1 MKKLKDLKKL
11 TISLLMLSLVLCG
24 CSSKKVDHYNLS
36 IVAGNNS
43 CSLLHDYSLA
53 KPYLNKTY
61 TQGGQLSI
69 INSDGEPYVVKT
81 DQVEALKSH
90 TTSTQKKAYLEKH
103 CSDMI
108 EVLNNN
114 VKAKSAEIDLIE
126 SLNCASKSF
135 TTKSNNNIV
144 CFVSGLSTKGLLNMT
159 TLGSL
164 SNLDI
169 NKTVNNL
176 KEVHGL
182 PNLQNINNIY
192 LYSVGQVASYQK
204 LSTTSIHK
212 EKEFLTKLLVES
224 GMNKDKIHFID
235 SNPISNK
242 AYKGPEVSKVGQDV
256 DYNAVSMVSN
266 SYNDIKT
273 KYCMTGLEFEKN
285 SSKLLNPEKLNSV
298 ASFLS
303 SYEGAIDIYGTTAF
317 DKTSSDERLQKL
329 GYERGLTV
337 RNALLEKKVDPAKI
351 NKVSSLS
358 YKSFYHKDEWD
369 EQGFNEEIA
378 KLNRTVVIKDS
389 QS

>member
-1 MKKLKDLKKL
+1 MKNLKTL
-11 TISLLMLSLVLCG
+11 ISLLMLSLVLCG
-24 CSSKKVDHYNLS
+24 CSSKKVDYYNLS
-36 IVAGNNS
+36 VIAGNNS
-43 CSLLHDYSLA
+43 CSLLHDYTLA

-61 TQGGQLSI
+61 TQGGQLSV
-69 INSDGEPYVVKT
+69 INSDGNPYVVKPE
-81 DQVEALKSH
+81 QIEPLKSH
-90 TTSTQKKAYLEKH
+90 TTSTQKKAYLEKYT
-103 CSDMI
+103 STMI
-108 EVLNNN
+108 EVLNN
-114 VKAKSAEIDLIE
+114 VKPKSAEIDLIE

-135 TTKSNNNIV
+135 NTKSNNNVV

-169 NKTVNNL
+169 NKTVSNL

-224 GMNKDKIHFID
+224 GINKDNIHFID

-256 DYNAVSMVSN
+256 EYNAVSMVSN
-266 SYNDIKT
+266 TYNDIKT
-273 KYCMTGLEFEKN
+273 NYCMTGLEFEKN

-303 SYEGAIDIYGTTAF
+303 SYEGAVDIYGTTAF

-358 YKSFYHKDEWD
+358 YKNLYHKDEWSD
-369 EQGFNEEIA
+369 QGFNEEIA

>member
-1 MKKLKDLKKL
+1 MKNLKTL
-11 TISLLMLSLVLCG
+11 TISLLMISFILCG
-24 CSSKKVDHYNLS
+24 CSSTKVDHYNLS
-36 IVAGNNS
+36 VIAGNNS
-43 CSLLHDYSLA
+43 CSLLHDYTLA

-69 INSDGEPYVVKT
+69 VNSDGNPYVVKSEQI
-81 DQVEALKSH
+81 DALKSN

-103 CSDMI
+103 CSDMV

-114 VKAKSAEIDLIE
+114 VKPKSAEIDLIE

-169 NKTVNNL
+169 NKTVSNL

-256 DYNAVSMVSN
+256 DYNAVSMLSN
-266 SYNDIKT
+266 NYTDIKT

-337 RNALLEKKVDPAKI
+337 RNALLEKGLDPAKI
-351 NKVSSLS
+351 NKVFSLS
-358 YKSFYHKDEWD
+358 YKSLYHKDEWD
-369 EQGFNEEIA
+369 EQGFNEEVA

-389 QS
+389 ET

>member
-1 MKKLKDLKKL
+1 MKNLKTL

-24 CSSKKVDHYNLS
+24 CSSKKVNHYNIS
-36 IVAGNNS
+36 VIAGNNS
-43 CSLLHDYSLA
+43 CSLLHDYTLA
-53 KPYLNKTY
+53 KPYINKTY
-61 TQGGQLSI
+61 TQGGQLSV
-69 INSDGEPYVVKT
+69 INCDGDPYVVKT
-81 DQVEALKSH
+81 EQIDALKSH
-90 TTSTQKKAYLEKH
+90 TTSTQKKAYLEKYS
-103 CSDMI
+103 SDMI
-108 EVLNNN
+108 KVLNNI
-114 VKAKSAEIDLIE
+114 KPKSAEIDLIE

-135 TTKSNNNIV
+135 SISTKSNNNIV

-169 NKTVNNL
+169 NKTVSNL

-224 GMNKDKIHFID
+224 GIKKDKIHFID

-303 SYEGAIDIYGTTAF
+303 SYEGAVDIYGTTAF

-337 RNALLEKKVDPAKI
+337 MNALLEKKVDPAKI

-358 YKSFYHKDEWD
+358 YKSLYHKDEWD
-369 EQGFNEEIA
+369 EQGFNEEVA

-389 QS
+389 ET

>member
-1 MKKLKDLKKL
+1 MKNLKTL
-11 TISLLMLSLVLCG
+11 TISLLMLSLILCG

-36 IVAGNNS
+36 VIAGNNS

-69 INSDGEPYVVKT
+69 INCDGNPYVVKREQIDT
-81 DQVEALKSH
+81 LKSD

-103 CSDMI
+103 SSDMI
-108 EVLNNN
+108 EVLNN
-114 VKAKSAEIDLIE
+114 VKPKSAEIDLIE

-164 SNLDI
+164 SNLDT
-169 NKTVNNL
+169 NETVSNL

-192 LYSVGQVASYQK
+192 LYSVGQVAPYQK
-204 LSTTSIHK
+204 LSPTSVHK
-212 EKEFLTKLLVES
+212 DKEFLTKLLVES
-224 GMNKDKIHFID
+224 GMNKDKIHFVD

-242 AYKGPEVSKVGQDV
+242 AYKAPKVSKVGQDTE
-256 DYNAVSMVSN
+256 YNAVSMVSN

-303 SYEGAIDIYGTTAF
+303 SYEGAVDIYGTTAF

-337 RNALLEKKVDPAKI
+337 MNALLEKKVDPAKI

>member
-1 MKKLKDLKKL
+1 MKNLRTL

-24 CSSKKVDHYNLS
+24 CSSNRVDHYNLS
-36 IVAGNNS
+36 VIAGNNS
-43 CSLLHDYSLA
+43 CSLLHDYTLA

-69 INSDGEPYVVKT
+69 INSDGNPYVVKT
-81 DQVEALKSH
+81 EQIDALKSN

-103 CSDMI
+103 SSDMI
-108 EVLNNN
+108 HVLTN
-114 VKAKSAEIDLIE
+114 VKPKSAEIDLIE

-135 TTKSNNNIV
+135 NTKSNNNIV

-204 LSTTSIHK
+204 LSTTSVHK
-212 EKEFLTKLLVES
+212 QKEFLTKLLTEAGVKKDSIHFVES
-224 GMNKDKIHFID
+224 N
-235 SNPISNK
+235 SISNK
-242 AYKGPEVSKVGQDV
+242 AYKAVTVSKVGQDT

-266 SYNDIKT
+266 NYNDIKS
-273 KYCMTGLEFEKN
+273 KYCLTGLEFEKN
-285 SSKLLNPEKLNSV
+285 SSNLLNPEKLNSV
-298 ASFLS
+298 ASFVS
-303 SYEGAIDIYGTTAF
+303 NYEGAIDIFGTTAY
-317 DKTSSDERLQKL
+317 DKTTSDERLQKL
-329 GYERGLTV
+329 GYERGLAV
-337 RNALLEKKVDPAKI
+337 KNKLVEKGCDPSKI

-358 YKSFYHKDEWD
+358 YKSLYHKDEWN

-389 QS
+389 KS

>member
-1 MKKLKDLKKL
+1 MKNLKTL

-36 IVAGNNS
+36 VIAGNNS
-43 CSLLHDYSLA
+43 CSLLHDYTLA
-53 KPYLNKTY
+53 KPYLNKIY

-90 TTSTQKKAYLEKH
+90 TTSTQKKAYLEKYS
-103 CSDMI
+103 SDMI
-108 EVLNNN
+108 EVLNN
-114 VKAKSAEIDLIE
+114 VKAKSPEVDLIQ

-144 CFVSGLSTKGLLNMT
+144 CFVSGLSTKGLLNMS

-164 SNLDI
+164 SYLDT

-176 KEVHGL
+176 KELHSL

-224 GMNKDKIHFID
+224 GMNKDKIHFVD

-242 AYKGPEVSKVGQDV
+242 AYKGPNVSKVGQDTE
-256 DYNAVSMVSN
+256 YNAVSILSN
-266 SYNDIKT
+266 SYIDIKT

-285 SSKLLNPEKLNSV
+285 SSTLLNPEKLNSV
-298 ASFLS
+298 VSFLS
-303 SYEGAIDIYGTTAF
+303 KYAGAVNIYGTTAF
-317 DKTSSDERLQKL
+317 DKTTSDERLQKL
-329 GYERGLTV
+329 GYERALTV
-337 RNALLEKKVDPAKI
+337 KNSLLEKGVDPTKI

-358 YKSFYHKDEWD
+358 YKNLYHKNEWN
-369 EQGFNEEIA
+369 EQGFNEEVA

>member
-1 MKKLKDLKKL
+1 MKDLKTL
-11 TISLLMLSLVLCG
+11 TITLLMLSLVLCG

-43 CSLLHDYSLA
+43 CSLLHDYTLA
-53 KPYLNKTY
+53 KAYLNKTY

-69 INSDGEPYVVKT
+69 VNSDGNPYVVKSEQI
-81 DQVEALKSH
+81 DALKSH

-169 NKTVNNL
+169 NKTVSNL

-182 PNLQNINNIY
+182 PNLQNVNNIY

-224 GMNKDKIHFID
+224 GMNKDKIHFVD

-242 AYKGPEVSKVGQDV
+242 AYKGPTVSQVGKDL

-266 SYNDIKT
+266 NYNDIKS
-273 KYCMTGLEFEKN
+273 KYCLTGLEFEKN
-285 SSKLLNPEKLNSV
+285 SSQLLNPEKLNSV
-298 ASFLS
+298 ASFVS
-303 SYEGAIDIYGTTAF
+303 SYEGTIAIFGTTAF
-317 DKTSSDERLQKL
+317 DKTTSDERLQKL
-329 GYERGLTV
+329 GYERALTV
-337 RNALLEKKVDPAKI
+337 KNGLLEKGVDPTKI

-358 YKSFYHKDEWD
+358 YKNLYHKNEWN
-369 EQGFNEEIA
+369 EQGFNEEVA

>member
-1 MKKLKDLKKL
+1 MKNLKTLM
-11 TISLLMLSLVLCG
+11 SLLMLSLVLCG

-36 IVAGNNS
+36 VIAGNNS
-43 CSLLHDYSLA
+43 CSLLHDYTLA

-61 TQGGQLSI
+61 TQGGQLSV
-69 INSDGEPYVVKT
+69 INCDGNPYVVKSE
-81 DQVEALKSH
+81 QIEPLKSH
-90 TTSTQKKAYLEKH
+90 TTSTQKKAYLKKYS
-103 CSDMI
+103 SDTVK
-108 EVLNNN
+108 VLDN
-114 VKAKSAEIDLIE
+114 VRAKSPEVDLIQ

-169 NKTVNNL
+169 NKTVSNL

-224 GMNKDKIHFID
+224 GMNKDKIHFVD

-242 AYKGPEVSKVGQDV
+242 AYKGPNVSKVGQDTE
-256 DYNAVSMVSN
+256 YNAVSMLSN
-266 SYNDIKT
+266 SYIDIKT

-285 SSKLLNPEKLNSV
+285 SSTLVNPEKLNSV
-298 ASFLS
+298 ASFVS
-303 SYEGAIDIYGTTAF
+303 SYEGTIAIFGTTAY
-317 DKTSSDERLQKL
+317 DKTTSDERLQKL
-329 GYERGLTV
+329 GYERALTV
-337 RNALLEKKVDPAKI
+337 KNSLLEKGVDPTKI

-358 YKSFYHKDEWD
+358 YKNLYHKDEWN

>member
-1 MKKLKDLKKL
+1 MKNLKTL

-36 IVAGNNS
+36 IAAGNNS
-43 CSLLHDYSLA
+43 CSLLHDYTLT

-69 INSDGEPYVVKT
+69 VNSDGNPYVVKSEQI
-81 DQVEALKSH
+81 DALKSH

-114 VKAKSAEIDLIE
+114 VKPKSAEIDLIE

-266 SYNDIKT
+266 SYSDIKT

-303 SYEGAIDIYGTTAF
+303 SYEGAVDIYGTTAF

-337 RNALLEKKVDPAKI
+337 MNALLEKKVDPAKI

-358 YKSFYHKDEWD
+358 YKSLYHKDEWD

>member
-1 MKKLKDLKKL
+1 MKNLKTL
-11 TISLLMLSLVLCG
+11 TITLFMISLILCG

-36 IVAGNNS
+36 VIAGNNS
-43 CSLLHDYSLA
+43 CSLLHDYTLA

-69 INSDGEPYVVKT
+69 VNSDGAPYVVKS
-81 DQVEALKSH
+81 DQIEPLKSH
-90 TTSTQKKAYLEKH
+90 TTSTQKKAYLEKYS
-103 CSDMI
+103 SDMI
-108 EVLNNN
+108 ENLNN
-114 VKAKSAEIDLIE
+114 VKAKSPEVDLIQ
-126 SLNCASKSF
+126 SLYCASKSF

-169 NKTVNNL
+169 NKTVSNL

-192 LYSVGQVASYQK
+192 LYSVGQVASSYQN

-212 EKEFLTKLLVES
+212 EKEFLTKLLIES
-224 GMNKDKIHFID
+224 GINKDKIHFVD

-242 AYKGPEVSKVGQDV
+242 AYKGPNVSKVGQDT

-266 SYNDIKT
+266 SYNDIKS
-273 KYCMTGLEFEKN
+273 KYCLTGLEFDKN

-298 ASFLS
+298 ASFVS
-303 SYEGAIDIYGTTAF
+303 NYGGAVDIYGTTAF
-317 DKTSSDERLQKL
+317 DKTTSDERLQKL
-329 GYERGLTV
+329 GYERALTV
-337 RNALLEKKVDPAKI
+337 KNGLLEKGVDPTKI
-351 NKVSSLS
+351 NNVSSLS
-358 YKSFYHKDEWD
+358 YKSLYHKDEWN

>member
-1 MKKLKDLKKL
+1 MKNLKTL

-69 INSDGEPYVVKT
+69 INCDGNPYVVKREQIDT
-81 DQVEALKSH
+81 LKSD

-103 CSDMI
+103 SSDMI
-108 EVLNNN
+108 EVLNN
-114 VKAKSAEIDLIE
+114 VKPKSAEIDLIE

-159 TLGSL
+159 SLGSL
-164 SNLDI
+164 SYLDV

-176 KEVHGL
+176 REMHGL

-204 LSTTSIHK
+204 LSTTSIYK

-242 AYKGPEVSKVGQDV
+242 AYKAPKVSKVGQDTE
-256 DYNAVSMVSN
+256 YNAVSMVSN

-285 SSKLLNPEKLNSV
+285 SSNLLNPEKLNSV
-298 ASFLS
+298 VSFVS
-303 SYEGAIDIYGTTAF
+303 NYAGAVNIYGTTAF
-317 DKTSSDERLQKL
+317 DKTTSDERLQKL
-329 GYERGLTV
+329 GYERALTV
-337 RNALLEKKVDPAKI
+337 KNSLLERGVDPTKI

-358 YKSFYHKDEWD
+358 YKNLYHKNEWN

>member
-1 MKKLKDLKKL
+1 MKHLKTL
-11 TISLLMLSLVLCG
+11 TISLLLSLVLCG

-43 CSLLHDYSLA
+43 CSLLHDYTLA

-69 INSDGEPYVVKT
+69 VNSDGNPYVVKSEQI
-81 DQVEALKSH
+81 DALKSH
-90 TTSTQKKAYLEKH
+90 TTSTQKKAYLEKYS
-103 CSDMI
+103 SDMI
-108 EVLNNN
+108 EDLNN
-114 VKAKSAEIDLIE
+114 VKAKSPEVDLIQ

-135 TTKSNNNIV
+135 STKSNNNIV

-169 NKTVNNL
+169 NKTVSNL

-182 PNLQNINNIY
+182 PNLQNVNNIY
-192 LYSVGQVASYQK
+192 LYSLGQVASYQK
-204 LSTTSIHK
+204 LSPTSIHK

-224 GMNKDKIHFID
+224 GMNKDKIHFVD

-242 AYKGPEVSKVGQDV
+242 AYKGPNVSKVGQDTE
-256 DYNAVSMVSN
+256 YNAVSMVSN

-285 SSKLLNPEKLNSV
+285 SSNLLNPEKLNSV
-298 ASFLS
+298 VSFVS
-303 SYEGAIDIYGTTAF
+303 NYAGAVNIYGTTAF
-317 DKTSSDERLQKL
+317 DKTTSDERLQKL
-329 GYERGLTV
+329 GYERALTV
-337 RNALLEKKVDPAKI
+337 KNSLLERGVDPTKI
-351 NKVSSLS
+351 NKVFSLS
-358 YKSFYHKDEWD
+358 YKNLYHKNEWN

-389 QS
+389 QL

>member
-1 MKKLKDLKKL
+1 MKNLKTL

-43 CSLLHDYSLA
+43 CSLLHDYTLA

-69 INSDGEPYVVKT
+69 VNSDGNPYVVKSEQI
-81 DQVEALKSH
+81 DALKSH

-114 VKAKSAEIDLIE
+114 VKPKSAEIDLIE

-303 SYEGAIDIYGTTAF
+303 SYDGAVDIYGTTAF

-337 RNALLEKKVDPAKI
+337 MNALLEKNVDPAKI

-358 YKSFYHKDEWD
+358 YKSLYHKDEWD
-369 EQGFNEEIA
+369 EKGFNEEIA

-389 QS
+389 KS

>member
-1 MKKLKDLKKL
+1 MKNLKTL
-11 TISLLMLSLVLCG
+11 ISLLMLSLILCG

-69 INSDGEPYVVKT
+69 INSDGNPYVVKT
-81 DQVEALKSH
+81 EQIDALKSH

-159 TLGSL
+159 SLGSL
-164 SNLDI
+164 SYLDV

-176 KEVHGL
+176 REMHGL

-224 GMNKDKIHFID
+224 GMNKDKIHFVD

-242 AYKGPEVSKVGQDV
+242 AYKAPKVSKVGQDTE
-256 DYNAVSMVSN
+256 YNAVSMVSN

-273 KYCMTGLEFEKN
+273 KYCLTGLEFEKN
-285 SSKLLNPEKLNSV
+285 SSNLLNPEKLNSV
-298 ASFLS
+298 VSFVS
-303 SYEGAIDIYGTTAF
+303 NYAGAVNIYGTTAF
-317 DKTSSDERLQKL
+317 DKTTSDERLQKL
-329 GYERGLTV
+329 GYERALTV
-337 RNALLEKKVDPAKI
+337 KNSLLERGVDPTKI

-358 YKSFYHKDEWD
+358 YKNLYHKNEWN

-389 QS
+389 QL

>member
-1 MKKLKDLKKL
+1 MKNLKTLTTL

-36 IVAGNNS
+36 VIAGNNS
-43 CSLLHDYSLA
+43 CSLLHDYTLA

-81 DQVEALKSH
+81 DQVEALKTH
-90 TTSTQKKAYLEKH
+90 TTSKQKKAYLEKYS
-103 CSDMI
+103 SDMI
-108 EVLNNN
+108 ENLNN
-114 VKAKSAEIDLIE
+114 VKAKSPEVDLIQ

-135 TTKSNNNIV
+135 ITKSNNNIV

-164 SNLDI
+164 SSLDV
-169 NKTVNNL
+169 NKTVSNL

-182 PNLQNINNIY
+182 PSLQNVNNIY
-192 LYSVGQVASYQK
+192 LYSIGQVASYQR

-212 EKEFLTKLLVES
+212 EKEFLTKLLIES
-224 GMNKDKIHFID
+224 GMNKDKIHFVD

-242 AYKGPEVSKVGQDV
+242 AYKGPNVSKVGQDTE
-256 DYNAVSMVSN
+256 YNAVSMLSN
-266 SYNDIKT
+266 SYIDIKT

-285 SSKLLNPEKLNSV
+285 SSTLLNPEKLNSV
-298 ASFLS
+298 VSFVS
-303 SYEGAIDIYGTTAF
+303 NYAGAVNIYGTTAF
-317 DKTSSDERLQKL
+317 DKTTSDERLQKL
-329 GYERGLTV
+329 GYERALTV
-337 RNALLEKKVDPAKI
+337 KNSLLERGVDPTKI

-358 YKSFYHKDEWD
+358 YKNLYHKNEWN

-378 KLNRTVVIKDS
+378 MLNRTVVIKDS
-389 QS
+389 QL

>member
-1 MKKLKDLKKL
+1 MKNLKTL
-11 TISLLMLSLVLCG
+11 TISSLLMLSLVLCG

-36 IVAGNNS
+36 VIAGNNS
-43 CSLLHDYSLA
+43 CSLLHDYTLA

-90 TTSTQKKAYLEKH
+90 TTSTQKKAYLEKYS
-103 CSDMI
+103 SDMI
-108 EVLNNN
+108 EVLNN
-114 VKAKSAEIDLIE
+114 VKPKSAEIDLIE

-135 TTKSNNNIV
+135 SSKSNNNIV

-164 SNLDI
+164 SEMDI
-169 NKTVNNL
+169 NKTVGNL

-182 PNLQNINNIY
+182 PKLQNINNIY

-204 LSTTSIHK
+204 LSTTSIYK

-224 GMNKDKIHFID
+224 GMNKDKIHFVD

-242 AYKGPEVSKVGQDV
+242 AYKAPKVSKVGQDT

-266 SYNDIKT
+266 SYNDIKS
-273 KYCMTGLEFEKN
+273 KYCLTGLEFQKN
-285 SSKLLNPEKLNSV
+285 SSNLLNPEKLNSV
-298 ASFLS
+298 VSFLS
-303 SYEGAIDIYGTTAF
+303 NYVGAVNIYGTTAF
-317 DKTSSDERLQKL
+317 DKTTSDERLQKL
-329 GYERGLTV
+329 GYERALTV
-337 RNALLEKKVDPAKI
+337 KNGLLEKGVDPTKI
-351 NKVSSLS
+351 NKICSFS
-358 YKSFYHKDEWD
+358 YKSIYHKDEWN
-369 EQGFNEEIA
+369 EQGFNEEVA

-389 QS
+389 ET

>member
-1 MKKLKDLKKL
+1 MKNLKQL
-11 TISLLMLSLVLCG
+11 TITLWTFSLILCG

-36 IVAGNNS
+36 VIAGNNS
-43 CSLLHDYSLA
+43 CSLLHDYTLA

-90 TTSTQKKAYLEKH
+90 TTSTQKKAYLEKYS
-103 CSDMI
+103 SDMI
-108 EVLNNN
+108 EDLNN
-114 VKAKSAEIDLIE
+114 VKAKSPEVDLIQ

-169 NKTVNNL
+169 NKTVSNL

-192 LYSVGQVASYQK
+192 LYSVGQVASSYQN

-212 EKEFLTKLLVES
+212 EKEFLTKLLIES
-224 GMNKDKIHFID
+224 GMNKDKIHFVD

-242 AYKGPEVSKVGQDV
+242 AYKGPNVSKVGQDT

-266 SYNDIKT
+266 SYNDIKS
-273 KYCMTGLEFEKN
+273 KYCLTGLEFDKN
-285 SSKLLNPEKLNSV
+285 SSKLLNLEKLNSV
-298 ASFLS
+298 ASFVS
-303 SYEGAIDIYGTTAF
+303 NYGGAVDIYGTTAF
-317 DKTSSDERLQKL
+317 DKTTSDERLQKL
-329 GYERGLTV
+329 GYERALTV
-337 RNALLEKKVDPAKI
+337 KNGLLEKGVDPTKI

-358 YKSFYHKDEWD
+358 YKNLYHKNEWN
-369 EQGFNEEIA
+369 EQGFNEEVA
-378 KLNRTVVIKDS
+378 KLN
-389 QS
+389 

>member
-1 MKKLKDLKKL
+1 MKNLKTL
-11 TISLLMLSLVLCG
+11 TITLLMLSLVLCG

-36 IVAGNNS
+36 VIAGNNS
-43 CSLLHDYSLA
+43 CSLLHDYTLA

-90 TTSTQKKAYLEKH
+90 TTSTQKKAYLEKYS
-103 CSDMI
+103 SDTI
-108 EVLNNN
+108 KLLNN
-114 VKAKSAEIDLIE
+114 VKAESAEVDLVE
-126 SLNCASKSF
+126 SLNCAAKSLN
-135 TTKSNNNIV
+135 TKSNNNIV

-164 SNLDI
+164 SDIDI
-169 NKTVNNL
+169 NKTVTNL
-176 KEVHGL
+176 KELHGL

-256 DYNAVSMVSN
+256 DYNAVSMLSN
-266 SYNDIKT
+266 NYTDIKT

-303 SYEGAIDIYGTTAF
+303 SYEGTVDIYGTTAF
-317 DKTSSDERLQKL
+317 DKTTSDERLQKL
-329 GYERGLTV
+329 GYERGLIV
-337 RNALLEKKVDPAKI
+337 RNALLEKGLDSAKI

-358 YKSFYHKDEWD
+358 YKSLYHKDEWD

>member
-1 MKKLKDLKKL
+1 MKKLKTL
-11 TISLLMLSLVLCG
+11 TISLLIISLFLCG
-24 CSSKKVDHYNLS
+24 CSSKKVDHYDLS
-36 IVAGNNS
+36 VIVGNNS
-43 CSLLHDYSLA
+43 CSLLHDYTLA

-69 INSDGEPYVVKT
+69 INSDGNPYVVKT
-81 DQVEALKSH
+81 EQIDALRSH
-90 TTSTQKKAYLEKH
+90 TTSTQKKAYLEKYS
-103 CSDMI
+103 SDMI
-108 EVLNNN
+108 EVLNN
-114 VKAKSAEIDLIE
+114 VKPKSAEIDLIE

-135 TTKSNNNIV
+135 SSKSNNNIV

-169 NKTVNNL
+169 NKTVSNL

-182 PNLQNINNIY
+182 PNLQNVNNIY

-212 EKEFLTKLLVES
+212 EKEFLTKLLIES
-224 GMNKDKIHFID
+224 GMNKDKIHFVD

-242 AYKGPEVSKVGQDV
+242 AYKGPTVSQVGKDL

-266 SYNDIKT
+266 SYNDIKN
-273 KYCMTGLEFEKN
+273 KYCLTGLEFEKN
-285 SSKLLNPEKLNSV
+285 SSTLMNPEKLNSV
-298 ASFLS
+298 ASFVS
-303 SYEGAIDIYGTTAF
+303 SYEGTIAIFGTTAY
-317 DKTSSDERLQKL
+317 DKTTSDERLQKL
-329 GYERGLTV
+329 GYERALTV
-337 RNALLEKKVDPAKI
+337 KNGLLEKGVDPTKI
-351 NKVSSLS
+351 NNVSSLS
-358 YKSFYHKDEWD
+358 YKSLYHKDEWN

>member
-1 MKKLKDLKKL
+1 MKNLKTL

-43 CSLLHDYSLA
+43 CSLLHDYTLA
-53 KPYLNKTY
+53 KAYLNKTY

-69 INSDGEPYVVKT
+69 INCDGNPYVVKT
-81 DQVEALKSH
+81 EQIDALKSH

-108 EVLNNN
+108 EVLNN
-114 VKAKSAEIDLIE
+114 VKPKSAEIDLIE

-169 NKTVNNL
+169 NKTVSNL

-192 LYSVGQVASYQK
+192 LYSVGLVASYQK
-204 LSTTSIHK
+204 LSTTSLHK

-242 AYKGPEVSKVGQDV
+242 AYKAPKVSKVGQDTE
-256 DYNAVSMVSN
+256 YNAVSMVSN

-273 KYCMTGLEFEKN
+273 KYCLTGLEFEKN
-285 SSKLLNPEKLNSV
+285 SSNLLNPEKLNSV
-298 ASFLS
+298 VSFVS
-303 SYEGAIDIYGTTAF
+303 NYAGAVNIYGTTAF
-317 DKTSSDERLQKL
+317 DKTTSDERLQKL
-329 GYERGLTV
+329 GYERALTV
-337 RNALLEKKVDPAKI
+337 KNSLLERGVDPTKI

-358 YKSFYHKDEWD
+358 YKNLYHKNEWN

-389 QS
+389 QL